1 MLAWR
6 GHANAPFVDACEHQT
21 AADALVL
28 ARRAHLAVAIALDD
42 RLVTGGAT
50 GAAAI
55 GEIHRLN
62 FEK

>member
-6 GHANAPFVDACEHQT
+6 GHASAPFIDACEHQT

-28 ARRAHLAVAIALDD
+28 TGRAHLSVAIALDD

-50 GAAAI
+50 GAASI

-62 FEK
+62 FKK